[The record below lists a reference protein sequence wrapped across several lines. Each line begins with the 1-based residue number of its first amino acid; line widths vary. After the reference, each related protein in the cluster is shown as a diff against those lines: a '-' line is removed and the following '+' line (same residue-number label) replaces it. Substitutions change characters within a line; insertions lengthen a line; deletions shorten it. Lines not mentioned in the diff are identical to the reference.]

1 MMNAAFQN
9 GLVANLRVLAMVA
22 MRRDAP
28 TKAGVLSRAFEAR
41 R

>member
-9 GLVANLRVLAMVA
+9 GLVVGLWVLAMVA
-22 MRRDAP
+22 TRHDAL
-28 TKAGVLSRAFEAR
+28 TKADIPSRAFEAR